1 MADVFCLIYDT
12 DKKSISVKPLQY
24 ITSRNLVNVCRG
36 CFAQQFVPIGCAE
49 SEDVAYQLAQETPLK
64 QVIQHCL
71 RETEEYA
78 ALKAERDRGKNEDT
92 EEMQH

>member
-12 DKKSISVKPLQY
+12 DRKSIFVKPLQY

-36 CFAQQFVPIGCAE
+36 CFAQQFVPIGYAE

-71 RETEEYA
+71 RETKEYE
-78 ALKAERDRGKNEDT
+78 ALKSERDREKIEDT